1 MIIRRLRYSAPVY
14 VSAFLLLVGISLAAH
29 ATQPMT
35 ESQTKAFV
43 FETIGAAAVVTFGS
57 FWLLLNTLV
66 NRVERSLSAHVDRIE
81 QALDD
86 ALAGMKAH
94 DENPR
99 AHYEASE
106 HNHKPM
112 NEQMNSIETK
122 LDNLLMEHRIIRGAE
137 DEVCKF
143 VRQMATHRD
152 PKDSPKP
159 KREGDSGDDYTPLRG
174 KG

>member
-14 VSAFLLLVGISLAAH
+14 VSAFLLLVGISLVAH

-43 FETIGAAAVVTFGS
+43 FETVAAAGVVMFGS
-57 FWLLLNTLV
+57 FWILLNTLV
-66 NRVERSLSAHVDRIE
+66 NRVERSLSSHVDRIE
-81 QALDD
+81 KALDD
-86 ALAGMKAH
+86 ALSGMKDH
-94 DENPR
+94 DDNPR
-99 AHYEASE
+99 AHSAASE

-112 NEQMNSIETK
+112 NDQMTQIESK
-122 LDNLLMEHRIIRGAE
+122 LDQLILEHRIIRGSE

-143 VRQMATHRD
+143 VRSMATHRD